1 MAPETERVIKSMKRH
16 TRIVPILLVWSFG
29 LGPPSAVVLIGL
41 VLVPGPSSLP
51 KVVRLKIG
59 RLLT

>member
-1 MAPETERVIKSMKRH
+1 MAPETERVVKSMKRH
-16 TRIVPILLVWSFG
+16 KRIVLILFVWSFG

-41 VLVPGPSSLP
+41 LLVWS
-51 KVVRLKIG
+51 LKIG